1 MSAIK
6 LVLFERNY
14 RMAVDE
20 QINFEI
26 TGSVDLALA
35 KKMWAQKVSDELQE
49 EETLTA
55 QWHGTSE
62 SKDCL

>member
-1 MSAIK
+1 
-6 LVLFERNY
+6 
-14 RMAVDE
+14 MAADE

-35 KKMWAQKVSDELQE
+35 KITWAQKVSDELEE

-62 SKDCL
+62 SKNGLAPRIAR